1 MYKPYGMIAALP
13 TPMLEGGDIDYES
26 FGSLIEHVIDGG
38 IQGVLVGGSTGEY
51 SLMTTEERKQIIEF
65 VTSKVNNR
73 VQVMAGTGC
82 HRTSETIELTQF
94 SESVGV
100 DSALV
105 INPYYMVTSDEG
117 TVEHYKNVAK
127 NTNIGIV
134 IYHYPEATGVEM
146 EPELIYEISKIDGV
160 VGIKNTADGVHTSKV
175 LDLVKDQ
182 PDFALLN
189 GFENL
194 FLPSLAIGAQGAI
207 GLVDNLVPDKIARLY
222 QLVQDN
228 NIKEAIE
235 LNKKLLPLYNL
246 LEEETV
252 PGTVKA
258 GLKVLGISGTTCR
271 LPLKSASKAFEEKM
285 ERVLSEINNS

>member
-13 TPMLEGGDIDYES
+13 TPMLENGDIDYNS
-26 FGSLIEHVIDGG
+26 FGNLIEHVIAGG
-38 IQGVLVGGSTGEY
+38 LQGVLVGGSTGEY

-65 VTSKVNNR
+65 VTLKVNNR

-82 HRTSETIELTQF
+82 HRTSDTIELTQLA
-94 SESVGV
+94 ESVGV

-117 TVEHYKNVAK
+117 IVEHYKNVAES
-127 NTNIGIV
+127 TSVGIV
-134 IYHYPEATGVEM
+134 IYHYPEATGVELA
-146 EPELIYEISKIDGV
+146 PEIIHEISKIDGV

-175 LDLVKDQ
+175 LDLVKDD

-189 GFENL
+189 GFEDL

-207 GLVDNLVPDKIARLY
+207 GLVDNLVPSKIARLY
-222 QLVQDN
+222 KLVQDN
-228 NIKEAIE
+228 NIQEAIE
-235 LNKKLLPLYNL
+235 LNKQLLPLYNL

-271 LPLKSASKAFEEKM
+271 LPLKPATPAFEEKM
-285 ERVLSEINNS
+285 KVVLDEINNS